1 MRKEPQIELFGAPEP
16 ADPNVAWLERTLTV
30 VGDWMLAKELANASG
45 GRLSD
50 RDVRLL
56 AEGSDCVISGQRGY
70 KHLDRATAEE
80 ISRFVAWMESQGK
93 KMIGRAERIRRH
105 AHGRIG

>member
-1 MRKEPQIELFGAPEP
+1 MKEPQLSLFAAPP
-16 ADPNVAWLERTLTV
+16 ADDPDVVWLERTLDV
-30 VGDWMLAKELANASG
+30 VGDWMRAKELATASED
-45 GRLSD
+45 RLD
-50 RDVRLL
+50 ERDVRSL
-56 AEGSDCVISGQRGY
+56 AEASSAVISGQKGY

-80 ISRFVAWMESQGK
+80 IAHFIAWMESQGR